1 MNSGNGSKSTLPP
14 SCSIPPET
22 LRKHIESMRYSL
34 FVGGK
39 RIRPILCLAAAEAV
53 DNGETARQRALPVAC
68 ALECIHT
75 YSLIHDDL
83 PAMDDD
89 DLRRGKP
96 TNHTI
101 FGEAAAI
108 LAGDGLLTFAFDL
121 LSSPVTAAIDDPAR
135 IRIIQTIARAAG
147 SLGMVGGQSLDMI
160 YEGKQVGYEILR
172 SIHRSKT
179 GALIT
184 ASVDLR
190 RLVAG
195 ASEEQEEAL
204 KTYGDHI
211 GLAFQI
217 VDDLLDVEATTEQLG
232 KPAGSDIKS
241 DKVTY
246 PSLFGR
252 ETSRTMAREAVQ
264 EAVAA
269 LAAFDHQGRAAR
281 ELSPITSSNVK
292 NNHAHCGFPDR
303 PDAVPCWTPSILPVI
318 CASSA
323 CRNWNCSP
331 RNCEKPSLPPWPRP
345 AATLRPAWAWS
356 S

>member
-1 MNSGNGSKSTLPP
+1 MEIKTYLDEQRQHVEKHLADLIMEPVGDFS
-14 SCSIPPET
+14 
-22 LRKHIESMRYSL
+22 RHIESMRYSL

-39 RIRPILCLAAAEAV
+39 RIRPILCLAAAAAV
-53 DNGETARQRALPVAC
+53 NDDEKTLKRAMPVAC

-96 TNHTI
+96 TNHTV

-121 LSSPVTAAIDDPAR
+121 LSGQISAGINDSVR
-135 IRIIQTIARAAG
+135 IRVIQTIARAAG
-147 SLGMVGGQSLDMI
+147 SLGMVGGQSLDMLF
-160 YEGKQVGYEILR
+160 EGEQVGYEELR
-172 SIHRSKT
+172 TIHRSKT

-184 ASVDLR
+184 ASVVSGAQ
-190 RLVAG
+190 VAG
-195 ASEEQEEAL
+195 ADEAQTEAL
-204 KTYGDHI
+204 AAYGDHI

-264 EAVAA
+264 EAIAA
-269 LAAFDHQGRAAR
+269 LDLFDRKADPLRALANYIVER
-281 ELSPITSSNVK
+281 K
-292 NNHAHCGFPDR
+292 
-303 PDAVPCWTPSILPVI
+303 
-318 CASSA
+318 
-323 CRNWNCSP
+323 
-331 RNCEKPSLPPWPRP
+331 K
-345 AATLRPAWAWS
+345 
-356 S
+356 

>member
-1 MNSGNGSKSTLPP
+1 MEIKIYLDEQRQRIEDGLAALMLAPTGTFLH
-14 SCSIPPET
+14 
-22 LRKHIESMRYSL
+22 HIESMRYSL

-39 RIRPILCLAAAEAV
+39 RIRPILCLAAAAAV
-53 DNGETARQRALPVAC
+53 DSDAATQRRALPVAC

-89 DLRRGKP
+89 ELRRGKP

-121 LSSPVTAAIDDPAR
+121 LSSPVSAAIDDPAR

-147 SLGMVGGQSLDMI
+147 PLGMVGGQSLDMI
-160 YEGKQVGYEILR
+160 YEGEKVGYEALR
-172 SIHRSKT
+172 NIHRSKT

-184 ASVDLR
+184 ASV
-190 RLVAG
+190 VSGAIIAG
-195 ASEEQEEAL
+195 ANEAQETAL

-217 VDDLLDVEATTEQLG
+217 VDDLLDIEATTEQLG

-252 ETSRTMAREAVQ
+252 ETSKTMAREAVQ
-264 EAVAA
+264 EALTA
-269 LAAFDHQGRAAR
+269 LAPFDRQAEPLR
-281 ELSPITSSNVK
+281 
-292 NNHAHCGFPDR
+292 
-303 PDAVPCWTPSILPVI
+303 ILANYIVE
-318 CASSA
+318 
-323 CRNWNCSP
+323 R
-331 RNCEKPSLPPWPRP
+331 KK
-345 AATLRPAWAWS
+345 
-356 S
+356 